1 MMSIQFDPVRAVA
14 LFKPHQNIRK
24 AQGALFRI
32 QEGWA
37 CHYASMPGGR
47 RQIQTLYLPGDIC
60 DPRWVIGSDEPE
72 EILALTAIK
81 ALPVFNRLIDGDDA
95 ERREFWRALSVIE
108 RRQRRWLLTLG
119 RRSAIERIAYLF
131 LEIYER
137 MRRAGFA
144 YGQQCAFN
152 LTQTEIADL
161 TGLTSVH
168 VNRTIQGMRTRGQIE
183 LDGRWLRIPDPDL
196 LRQIAALQADEVVE

>member
-1 MMSIQFDPVRAVA
+1 MSVQFETARPVA
-14 LFKPHQNIRK
+14 LFKPHQIIRK
-24 AQGALFRI
+24 EQGALFRI

-37 CHYASMPGGR
+37 CHYALLPDGR
-47 RQIQTLYLPGDIC
+47 RQIITLYLPGDIC
-60 DPRWVIGSDEPE
+60 DPRWVTGSDEPE
-72 EILALTAIK
+72 EVLTLTAIK
-81 ALPVFNRLIDGDDA
+81 ASPLSNRLIDGDDA

-119 RRSAIERIAYLF
+119 RRSAGERIAYLF

-161 TGLTSVH
+161 AGLTSVH

-196 LRQIAALQADEVVE
+196 LRQVAAFHADEVVE